1 MPEVDIVLTESFPIL
16 SMALV
21 TEPLRVANRE
31 SADQVWRWRILS
43 IAGGPMVSSS
53 GMRIETLPLDD
64 QRADIALL
72 LSSYHPERSL
82 GKPLLGWLN
91 RRARGDTIMGCVDTG
106 ALIFAEAG
114 LLDSTPAAAH
124 YEVLGSYR
132 KKFGD
137 KIFVDQLFNVSA
149 KRCSSAGGVATFD
162 MTLGLIE
169 LLSGRKMA
177 DRVAEILTYRPTEHR
192 GPQQRLLTDTS
203 LKRLDRRLAKA
214 IDLMVSTMD
223 QPISIEDIA
232 ARIDVPIWTLGR
244 LFNRYLKATPAL
256 YYRQLRLNE
265 ARNLMRNSNLRV
277 SDVAAI
283 CGFEIPETFSRAF
296 KKHFGVS
303 PTNERMSATG

>member
-1 MPEVDIVLTESFPIL
+1 
-16 SMALV
+16 
-21 TEPLRVANRE
+21 
-31 SADQVWRWRILS
+31 
-43 IAGGPMVSSS
+43 
-53 GMRIETLPLDD
+53 
-64 QRADIALL
+64 
-72 LSSYHPERSL
+72 
-82 GKPLLGWLN
+82 
-91 RRARGDTIMGCVDTG
+91 
-106 ALIFAEAG
+106 
-114 LLDSTPAAAH
+114 
-124 YEVLGSYR
+124 
-132 KKFGD
+132 
-137 KIFVDQLFNVSA
+137 
-149 KRCSSAGGVATFD
+149 

-192 GPQQRLLTDTS
+192 GPQQRLLADTS